1 MLLVLRFFKIPKSEN
16 FTFVFHEINDQR
28 FQPGIKELGLVFGV
42 GLGRMF
48 LHVLQK
54 RIQENFGILNVSHHA
69 LIFMHIL
76 EIPDWKILNERMDY
90 LNQIAEFFERQPQ
103 TVDAGNVQRIHLTE
117 GLLG

>member
-1 MLLVLRFFKIPKSEN
+1 MLLVLRFVKIPKSEN
-16 FTFVFHEINDQR
+16 LTFVFHEINDQR
-28 FQPGIKELGLVFGV
+28 FQSGIAKLGHVFGV

-48 LHVLQK
+48 FHVLQK
-54 RIQENFGILNVSHHA
+54 RIQENFSILNVSHHA

-76 EIPDWKILNERMDY
+76 EIPARKILNERMDH

-103 TVDAGNVQRIHLTE
+103 AVDAGSLQRIHLTV